1 MTENV
6 QLQIKLPELK
16 VSRCLQPS
24 LKLWGEE
31 EIDGAVFTVYL
42 KKVRYHHTNI
52 ESSEQ
57 VSHLEWE
64 TIRVKMIK
72 AGTLE
77 KLVESL
83 ATDTGE
89 LDSTYMNIF
98 LSTYRSFASPNQ
110 VLSILLNRFEQMHNE
125 TLQISSETKDQHKRT
140 LEKVLLVWLDMYP
153 EDFYEPPQY
162 LGLLKVKDIAAKYI
176 PGGALEL
183 RAKHRL
189 LKYKRGE
196 CGGVS
201 CGQSVDFI
209 GEIKLKS
216 LSLNY
221 FSILDIHD
229 KEFALQLTYTD
240 NELFKKLIPYQCLGA
255 FWSRR
260 DKVSGWNVSPS
271 SVTATIN
278 QFNAVSLRVIS
289 TILSD
294 PLLKPTVRARVVT
307 KWINIA
313 QELRL
318 LKNFSSLKAITA
330 ALQSNSIH
338 RLSKVWLSVPREK
351 IEIFSELA
359 KIFSEENNQTNCRE
373 LLIKEGSAKFVNA
386 VWLNGKQFL
395 KNSEK
400 MASDHACTMQGTIP
414 YLGTFLTDLTMIDA
428 AIPDYLPNG
437 LINFD
442 KKRKEFEILA
452 QIKLLQSAANSYD
465 IQINE
470 EFQFW
475 FNSIPILEE
484 KESYELSC
492 SIEPQDTMFHS
503 KKHVFDNVKNSVFK
517 WSHQKSDSTPS
528 TSSNGFLCDKNSNE
542 INVAAIVKENG
553 IKMSKSCSS
562 LSIPHHNSKICNG
575 TNGPL
580 QDFYIIKVSLEQ
592 KSCDIGGVNM
602 YKSIMLNNSDRTRTV
617 ITNAMLKHGVEG
629 DPEEYMLVQLVPGGE
644 IIFPD
649 SANVYY
655 AVNRNHELKFVLR
668 TRYKNDGRGKKR
680 TPS

>member
-1 MTENV
+1 MNP
-6 QLQIKLPELK
+6 IIDG
-16 VSRCLQPS
+16 LQPS

-31 EIDGAVFTVYL
+31 EIDGAIYTVYL
-42 KKVRYHHTNI
+42 KKVRYHHTCI
-52 ESSEQ
+52 DSSEQ
-57 VSHLEWE
+57 ISHLEWE
-64 TIRVKMIK
+64 TIRMKIIK

-83 ATDTGE
+83 TTDTGE
-89 LDSTYMNIF
+89 LESTYMNIF

-110 VLSILLNRFEQMHNE
+110 VLSILLNRYEQMHNE
-125 TLQISSETKDQHKRT
+125 SLQLTPETKDQHKRT
-140 LEKVLLVWLDMYP
+140 LEKVLLVWLDMYS

-162 LGLLKVKDIAAKYI
+162 LSLLKVKEFASKYI
-176 PGGALEL
+176 HGGVLEL

-196 CGGVS
+196 CEGFAS
-201 CGQSVDFI
+201 NHSLDFSN
-209 GEIKLKS
+209 EVKLKC
-216 LSLNY
+216 LSLDY
-221 FSILDIHD
+221 FSILDIPD

-240 NELFKKLIPYQCLGA
+240 NELFKKLVPYQCLGA
-255 FWSRR
+255 TWSRR
-260 DKVSGWNVSPS
+260 DKITGWNVSPS
-271 SVTATIN
+271 SVTATVN

-294 PLLKPTVRARVVT
+294 PLLKASVRARIVT

-386 VWLNGKQFL
+386 VWINNKHSL

-400 MASDHACTMQGTIP
+400 IAHDHACTMQGTIP

-465 IQINE
+465 IQVNE
-470 EFQFW
+470 DFQVW
-475 FNSIPILEE
+475 FSSIPVFDE

-492 SIEPQDTMFHS
+492 SIEPQDAMIHS

-528 TSSNGFLCDKNSNE
+528 TSSNDFLCDKNFNE
-542 INVAAIVKENG
+542 ISLPSIVKENG

-562 LSIPHHNSKICNG
+562 LSITHHNSNMYNG
-575 TNGPL
+575 KCAPL

-592 KSCDIGGVNM
+592 KSCDIGGINM

-617 ITNAMLKHGVEG
+617 ITNAMLKHGVDG
-629 DPEEYMLVQLVPGGE
+629 DAEEYMLVQLVPGGE
-644 IIFPD
+644 IVFPD

-668 TRYKNDGRGKKR
+668 PRYKTDGKGKKR
-680 TPS
+680 TPSPLSKYL

>member
-1 MTENV
+1 MNPITDG
-6 QLQIKLPELK
+6 
-16 VSRCLQPS
+16 LQPS

-31 EIDGAVFTVYL
+31 ETDGAVYTVYL
-42 KKVRYHHTNI
+42 KKVRYHHTQI
-52 ESSEQ
+52 IASEQ
-57 VSHLEWE
+57 LSHLEWE
-64 TIRVKMIK
+64 TVRVKIVK

-83 ATDTGE
+83 TTDAGE
-89 LDSTYMNIF
+89 LESTYMNIF
-98 LSTYRSFASPNQ
+98 LSTYRSFATPNQ
-110 VLSILLNRFEQMHNE
+110 VLTILLSRYEQMCNE
-125 TLQISSETKDQHKRT
+125 ILQFASESKEQHKRT
-140 LEKVLLVWLDMYP
+140 FEKVLLVWLDMYP
-153 EDFYEPPQY
+153 EDFYDPPQY
-162 LGLLKVKDIAAKYI
+162 LNLLKIKEFAEKYI
-176 PGGALEL
+176 PGCVLEL
-183 RAKHRL
+183 RAKHKL
-189 LKYKRGE
+189 LKYKKIEFKGL
-196 CGGVS
+196 
-201 CGQSVDFI
+201 
-209 GEIKLKS
+209 EIKHSIDFPSEINSFNS
-216 LSLNY
+216 LSLGISN
-221 FSILDIHD
+221 ILHIPD
-229 KEFALQLTYTD
+229 KDFALQLTYTD
-240 NELFKKLIPYQCLGA
+240 NELFKKLIPYHCLGSA
-255 FWSRR
+255 WSRR
-260 DKVSGWNVSPS
+260 DKVRGWNVSPS
-271 SVTATIN
+271 TVTATIN

-289 TILSD
+289 TILYDS
-294 PLLKPTVRARVVT
+294 LLKATMRARIVT

-338 RLSKVWLSVPREK
+338 RLNKVWLSVPREK

-373 LLIKEGSAKFVNA
+373 LLIKEGSAKFVSAFWGN
-386 VWLNGKQFL
+386 NKMCL

-400 MASDHACTMQGTIP
+400 TNHEQICTMQGTIP

-442 KKRKEFEILA
+442 KKRREFEILA

-465 IQINE
+465 IQIDKA
-470 EFQFW
+470 FQSW
-475 FNSIPILEE
+475 FSSIPIFDD

-492 SIEPQDTMFHS
+492 MIESQDLTINN

-528 TSSNGFLCDKNSNE
+528 TSTSSFLCDKNSNE
-542 INVAAIVKENG
+542 IAVGKLVRENG
-553 IKMSKSCSS
+553 IQMSKSCSS
-562 LSIPHHNSKICNG
+562 LSPSHKSSTLHSSVG
-575 TNGPL
+575 SPL

-602 YKSIMLNNSDRTRTV
+602 YKSIMLYNSDRTRTV
-617 ITNAMLKHGVEG
+617 ITNAMSKHGIDDV
-629 DPEEYMLVQLVPGGE
+629 PENYLLVQLVPGGE
-644 IIFPD
+644 ILFPD

-668 TRYKNDGRGKKR
+668 KKFKIEEKSR
-680 TPS
+680 KKSHT

>member
-1 MTENV
+1 M
-6 QLQIKLPELK
+6 K
-16 VSRCLQPS
+16 QPS

>member
-1 MTENV
+1 MNPITDG
-6 QLQIKLPELK
+6 
-16 VSRCLQPS
+16 LQPS

-31 EIDGAVFTVYL
+31 EIDGAIFTVYL

-52 ESSEQ
+52 DSSEQ

-98 LSTYRSFASPNQ
+98 LSTYRTFASPNQ
-110 VLSILLNRFEQMHNE
+110 VLSILLNRYEQMHNE
-125 TLQISSETKDQHKRT
+125 TLELSSETKDQHKRT

-162 LGLLKVKDIAAKYI
+162 LSLLKIKDIAAKYV

-189 LKYKRGE
+189 VKYKRGE
-196 CGGVS
+196 CGGFS
-201 CGQSVDFI
+201 GSQTVDFTSD
-209 GEIKLKS
+209 IKFKY

-221 FSILDIHD
+221 ISILDIPD

-260 DKVSGWNVSPS
+260 DKLSGWNISPS

-294 PLLKPTVRARVVT
+294 PLLKPTMRARIVT

-442 KKRKEFEILA
+442 KKRKEFETLA

-470 EFQFW
+470 EFQFL
-475 FNSIPILEE
+475 FNSIPIFDE

-492 SIEPQDTMFHS
+492 SIEPQDTTFHS

-562 LSIPHHNSKICNG
+562 LSITHHNSNICNG
-575 TNGPL
+575 KNGSL

-592 KSCDIGGVNM
+592 KSCDMGGVNM

-617 ITNAMLKHGVEG
+617 ITNAMLKHGIEG

-644 IIFPD
+644 IVFPD

-668 TRYKNDGRGKKR
+668 TRYKNDTRGKKR
-680 TPS
+680 TPSGNGH

>member
-1 MTENV
+1 M
-6 QLQIKLPELK
+6 
-16 VSRCLQPS
+16 
-24 LKLWGEE
+24 
-31 EIDGAVFTVYL
+31 D
-42 KKVRYHHTNI
+42 
-52 ESSEQ
+52 
-57 VSHLEWE
+57 
-64 TIRVKMIK
+64 
-72 AGTLE
+72 
-77 KLVESL
+77 
-83 ATDTGE
+83 
-89 LDSTYMNIF
+89 
-98 LSTYRSFASPNQ
+98 
-110 VLSILLNRFEQMHNE
+110 
-125 TLQISSETKDQHKRT
+125 
-140 LEKVLLVWLDMYP
+140 
-153 EDFYEPPQY
+153 
-162 LGLLKVKDIAAKYI
+162 KY
-176 PGGALEL
+176 
-183 RAKHRL
+183 
-189 LKYKRGE
+189 
-196 CGGVS
+196 CS
-201 CGQSVDFI
+201 
-209 GEIKLKS
+209 
-216 LSLNY
+216 
-221 FSILDIHD
+221 
-229 KEFALQLTYTD
+229 
-240 NELFKKLIPYQCLGA
+240 
-255 FWSRR
+255 
-260 DKVSGWNVSPS
+260 
-271 SVTATIN
+271 
-278 QFNAVSLRVIS
+278 
-289 TILSD
+289 
-294 PLLKPTVRARVVT
+294 
-307 KWINIA
+307 
-313 QELRL
+313 ELRL

>member
-1 MTENV
+1 MNP
-6 QLQIKLPELK
+6 IIDG
-16 VSRCLQPS
+16 LQPS

-31 EIDGAVFTVYL
+31 EIDGAIYTVYL
-42 KKVRYHHTNI
+42 KKVRYHHTCI
-52 ESSEQ
+52 DSSEQ
-57 VSHLEWE
+57 ISHLEWE
-64 TIRVKMIK
+64 TIRMKILK

-83 ATDTGE
+83 TTDTGE
-89 LDSTYMNIF
+89 LESTYMNIF

-110 VLSILLNRFEQMHNE
+110 VLSILLNRYEQMHNE
-125 TLQISSETKDQHKRT
+125 SLQLTPETKDQHKRT
-140 LEKVLLVWLDMYP
+140 LEKVLLVWLDMYS

-162 LGLLKVKDIAAKYI
+162 LSLLKVKEFASKYI
-176 PGGALEL
+176 HGGVLEL

-196 CGGVS
+196 CEGFAS
-201 CGQSVDFI
+201 NHSLDFCN
-209 GEIKLKS
+209 EVKLKC
-216 LSLNY
+216 LSLDY
-221 FSILDIHD
+221 FSILDIPD

-240 NELFKKLIPYQCLGA
+240 NELFKKLVPYQCLGA
-255 FWSRR
+255 TWSRR
-260 DKVSGWNVSPS
+260 DKITGWNVSPS
-271 SVTATIN
+271 SVTATVN

-294 PLLKPTVRARVVT
+294 PLLKASVRARIVT

-386 VWLNGKQFL
+386 VWINNKHSL

-400 MASDHACTMQGTIP
+400 IAHDHACTMQGTIP

-465 IQINE
+465 IQVNE
-470 EFQFW
+470 DFQVW
-475 FNSIPILEE
+475 FSSIPVFDE

-492 SIEPQDTMFHS
+492 SIEPQDAMIHS

-528 TSSNGFLCDKNSNE
+528 TSSNDFLCDKNFNE
-542 INVAAIVKENG
+542 INLPSIVKENG

-562 LSIPHHNSKICNG
+562 LSISHHNSNMHNG
-575 TNGPL
+575 KCAPL

-592 KSCDIGGVNM
+592 KSCDIGGINM

-617 ITNAMLKHGVEG
+617 ITNAMLKHGVDG
-629 DPEEYMLVQLVPGGE
+629 DAEEYMLVQLVPGGE
-644 IIFPD
+644 IVFPD

-668 TRYKNDGRGKKR
+668 PRYKTDGKGKKR
-680 TPS
+680 TPSPLSKYL

>member
-1 MTENV
+1 MNPITDG
-6 QLQIKLPELK
+6 
-16 VSRCLQPS
+16 LQPS

-31 EIDGAVFTVYL
+31 EIDGAIYTVYL
-42 KKVRYHHTNI
+42 KKVRYHHTSI

-57 VSHLEWE
+57 ISHLEWE

-77 KLVESL
+77 KLIESL
-83 ATDTGE
+83 TTDTGE
-89 LDSTYMNIF
+89 LESTYMNIF
-98 LSTYRSFASPNQ
+98 LSTYRSFASPSQ
-110 VLSILLNRFEQMHNE
+110 VLSILLNRYEQVHNE
-125 TLQISSETKDQHKRT
+125 GLQFSSDSKDQHKRT

-162 LGLLKVKDIAAKYI
+162 LSLLKIKEIAAKYI
-176 PGGALEL
+176 PGCVLEL

-189 LKYKRGE
+189 LKYKKGE
-196 CGGVS
+196 FAGFVNHPA
-201 CGQSVDFI
+201 DFSN
-209 GEIKLKS
+209 EIRLKS

-221 FSILDIHD
+221 LSILDIPD

-240 NELFKKLIPYQCLGA
+240 NELFKKLVPYQCLGA
-255 FWSRR
+255 AWSRR
-260 DKVSGWNVSPS
+260 DKASGWNISPS
-271 SVTATIN
+271 SVTATVN

-294 PLLKPTVRARVVT
+294 PLLKATMRARIVT

-338 RLSKVWLSVPREK
+338 RLSKVWLSLPREK

-373 LLIKEGSAKFVNA
+373 LLIKEGSAKFVNSMG
-386 VWLNGKQFL
+386 LSNKQCFKGL
-395 KNSEK
+395 EK
-400 MASDHACTMQGTIP
+400 IANDHACTMQGTIP

-465 IQINE
+465 IQVNE
-470 EFQFW
+470 EFQVW
-475 FNSIPILEE
+475 FNSIPVFDE
-484 KESYELSC
+484 KESYEFSC
-492 SIEPQDTMFHS
+492 SIEPQDTVFHN

-542 INVAAIVKENG
+542 INIASITKENG
-553 IKMSKSCSS
+553 VKMSKSCSS
-562 LSIPHHNSKICNG
+562 LSIPHQNSNVHNGKNG
-575 TNGPL
+575 TL

-592 KSCDIGGVNM
+592 KNCDISGINM

-617 ITNAMLKHGVEG
+617 ITNAMLKHGVDG

-644 IIFPD
+644 IVFPE

-668 TRYKNDGRGKKR
+668 LRYENNGRGKKR
-680 TPS
+680 TA

>member
-1 MTENV
+1 MNPITDG
-6 QLQIKLPELK
+6 
-16 VSRCLQPS
+16 LQPS

-64 TIRVKMIK
+64 TIRLKMIK

-110 VLSILLNRFEQMHNE
+110 VLSILLNRYEQMHNE

-162 LGLLKVKDIAAKYI
+162 LSLLKVKDIAAKYI
-176 PGGALEL
+176 PGGALEH

-201 CGQSVDFI
+201 CGQSVDFPS
-209 GEIKLKS
+209 EIKLKS

-221 FSILDIHD
+221 FSILDIPD

-260 DKVSGWNVSPS
+260 DKISGWNVSPS
-271 SVTATIN
+271 SVTATVN
-278 QFNAVSLRVIS
+278 QFNAVSWRVIS

-294 PLLKPTVRARVVT
+294 PLLKPTVRARIVT

-386 VWLNGKQFL
+386 VWLNSKQFL

-400 MASDHACTMQGTIP
+400 IASDHACTMQGTIP

-475 FNSIPILEE
+475 FNSIPIFDE

-492 SIEPQDTMFHS
+492 SIEPQDTTFHS

-562 LSIPHHNSKICNG
+562 LSIPHHNSNICNG
-575 TNGPL
+575 KNGPL

-644 IIFPD
+644 IVFPD

-680 TPS
+680 MPS

>member
-1 MTENV
+1 MNPITDG
-6 QLQIKLPELK
+6 
-16 VSRCLQPS
+16 LQPS

>member
-1 MTENV
+1 
-6 QLQIKLPELK
+6 
-16 VSRCLQPS
+16 
-24 LKLWGEE
+24 
-31 EIDGAVFTVYL
+31 
-42 KKVRYHHTNI
+42 
-52 ESSEQ
+52 
-57 VSHLEWE
+57 
-64 TIRVKMIK
+64 MIK